1 VLTAPPS
8 PPRRSAGPL
17 LVAVAVAVVAAGIA
31 VWALVSMVVATD
43 DRDDAERAL
52 AEAKAAPA
60 AEAQPVA
67 TVRDDVSVTAQEAI
81 AVLNTLDHRTLD
93 EDLEAWAEVTTG
105 ELHDQIITLA
115 ADQRDQLE
123 ELQAV
128 TEGRVDRIAVRD
140 LDDEEGT
147 ATVLAAVEVVKES
160 KGAERT
166 TAYQR
171 LEATL
176 TRTDDGWKLSDLSSV
191 PYEEPR

>member
-1 VLTAPPS
+1 MLTAPP

-17 LVAVAVAVVAAGIA
+17 LVAVAVVVVAAGIA

-60 AEAQPVA
+60 VEAQPVA
-67 TVRDDVSVTAQEAI
+67 TVRDDVSVSAQEAI

-105 ELHDQIITLA
+105 ELHDQITTLA

-140 LDDEEGT
+140 LDDAAGT

-160 KGAERT
+160 RGVERT

-176 TRTDDGWKLSDLSSV
+176 TRTDDGWKLSGLSSV